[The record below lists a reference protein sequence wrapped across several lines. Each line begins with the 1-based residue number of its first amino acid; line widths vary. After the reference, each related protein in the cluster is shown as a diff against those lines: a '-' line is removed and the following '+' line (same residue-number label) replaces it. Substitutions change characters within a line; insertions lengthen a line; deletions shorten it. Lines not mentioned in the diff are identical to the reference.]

1 MYLLNLQRLKIAY
14 LLMLLSLQY
23 NCQAGEFLQIQY
35 CAQKEVKVKV
45 GNSEIKLKVL
55 QKYLRVTVAS
65 ILTAPVLFKMEQKS
79 ENVY

>member
-1 MYLLNLQRLKIAY
+1 M
-14 LLMLLSLQY
+14 
-23 NCQAGEFLQIQY
+23 
-35 CAQKEVKVKV
+35 KVKV